1 MSFQHPIPE
10 IDVET
15 LVERLLI
22 PLEKLEVLNLTAIP
36 RTDIQDVYQAYN
48 WIIVGKELAE
58 EARRDS
64 ESAYQEISLWEQ

>member
-48 WIIVGKELAE
+48 WIIIGRELAE
-58 EARRDS
+58 EARLES
-64 ESAYQEISLWEQ
+64 ENAYQEISLWE